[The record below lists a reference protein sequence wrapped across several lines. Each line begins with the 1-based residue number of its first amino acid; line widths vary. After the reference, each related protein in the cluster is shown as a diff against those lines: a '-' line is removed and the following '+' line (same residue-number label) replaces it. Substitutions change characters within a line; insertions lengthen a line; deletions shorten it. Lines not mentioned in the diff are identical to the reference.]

1 MLIAVPPQNT
11 SRTCPACGY
20 DSAENRQS
28 QAQFLC
34 AECGYENNADVVPQ
48 RLPSVVGAI
57 NILAR
62 GHRVAACGEVVHQDA
77 SVKQE
82 PTEAS

>member
-1 MLIAVPPQNT
+1 MRLRGHQEPGDVSKANWQT
-11 SRTCPACGY
+11 
-20 DSAENRQS
+20 QS
-28 QAQFLC
+28 KKC
-34 AECGYENNADVVPQ
+34 ECVECGFEENAA
-48 RLPSVVGAI
+48 LVGAI

-82 PTEAS
+82 PTEETLQIIV